1 MKKSKFDILIIAVL
15 TAASLF
21 FMLDVQSGEKRLYLI
36 DKNTKEEI
44 KLEDRDISLDNGH
57 VIIQVTSEGA
67 RFLESD
73 CPNRICIKQGWVKNC
88 GDTAVCVPKHLALVM
103 ECKEQDYDA
112 ISQ

>member
-1 MKKSKFDILIIAVL
+1 MKKSKFDLLIIAVL
-15 TAASLF
+15 AAASLF

-44 KLEDRDISLDNGH
+44 KLENRDISLDNGH

-73 CPNRICIKQGWVKNC
+73 CPNKICIKQGWVKNC

>member
-1 MKKSKFDILIIAVL
+1 LKRSKLDILIISAL
-15 TAASLF
+15 IAASLF
-21 FMLDVQSGEKRLYLI
+21 YMLNVSGGEKRLYLI
-36 DKNTKEEI
+36 DTKKKEEI
-44 KLEDRDISLDNGH
+44 KLEDANISLDNGH
-57 VIIQVTSEGA
+57 VIIQVTAEGA

-73 CPNRICIKQGWVKNC
+73 CPNKVCIKQGWVKNC